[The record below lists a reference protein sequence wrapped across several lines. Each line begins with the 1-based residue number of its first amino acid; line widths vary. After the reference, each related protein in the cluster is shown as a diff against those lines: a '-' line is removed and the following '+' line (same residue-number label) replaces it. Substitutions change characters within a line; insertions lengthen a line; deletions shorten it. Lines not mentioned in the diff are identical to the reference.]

1 MVTPRRHCIPGAAAE
16 GPEAAQSAAE
26 AEKNATLV
34 HGDRGGM
41 QRLPQSG
48 VKYATESRQIRAG
61 EDTSVACEMQNCVDM
76 ILRCLYIDTPDPAF
90 LSLEPRYQ
98 AGFLDAEEL
107 DAYVAQPEYGLTER
121 FVRRELAMGHECFAI
136 REGRSLATYGWY
148 STTPTHFTDDLSVR
162 FGRQWVY
169 MYAGFTPPAYRGQR
183 LHAFAM
189 TLVLSLYRARGYRGL
204 VSIVQ
209 ADNDAS
215 LKSCA
220 RMGYRQFGTI
230 YTARPGRLLQRR
242 RTGGPLDRVFV
253 VTTPGCRAFGFQ
265 LARTPIGVDPT
276 PAPAKAAVATSDAR

>member
-1 MVTPRRHCIPGAAAE
+1 
-16 GPEAAQSAAE
+16 
-26 AEKNATLV
+26 
-34 HGDRGGM
+34 M

-48 VKYATESRQIRAG
+48 VKYATERRQIRAREG
-61 EDTSVACEMQNCVDM
+61 TRVACEMQNCVDM

-107 DAYVAQPEYGLTER
+107 NRYVAQPEYGLTER

-136 REGRSLATYGWY
+136 REGQSLATYGWY

-169 MYAGFTPPAYRGQR
+169 MYSGFTPPAYRGRR

-189 TLVLSLYRARGYRGL
+189 TLVLSLYRARGFKGL

-230 YTARPGRLLQRR
+230 YTARPGRLLRRR
-242 RTGGPLDRVFV
+242 RTGGLLDRVFV
-253 VTTPGCRAFGFQ
+253 VATPGCRAFEFD
-265 LARTPIGVDPT
+265 LAHTPVGVDPT
-276 PAPAKAAVATSDAR
+276 PAPANAAVATSDAR